1 MHSAIEESIKDEV
14 GESRISVSTKP
25 HQQRKVSREN
35 SGNNRTPKSSK
46 PENKADAV
54 LAEVEKAI
62 DSERSDREE
71 KLARDLK
78 KRRISP
84 RTYDRSIREI
94 EKWVVNEKKELYQ
107 RRKKLADN
115 DRELGKYIEKFRRDK
130 TTVPMLTQIASPRPD
145 SERRSYLDD
154 SQNSDTLAN
163 ATRQAY
169 LIEKELSGMS
179 PEQKYTMKKREAAVS
194 LLEQKEKAI

>member
-1 MHSAIEESIKDEV
+1 M
-14 GESRISVSTKP
+14 
-25 HQQRKVSREN
+25 
-35 SGNNRTPKSSK
+35 
-46 PENKADAV
+46 

-62 DSERSDREE
+62 ASERNDREE

-84 RTYDRSIREI
+84 RTYDRGIRDI

-107 RRKKLADN
+107 RRKKLQEN

-130 TTVPMLTQIASPRPD
+130 TTVPMLTSIASPRPE

-163 ATRQAY
+163 AQRQAY

-194 LLEQKEKAI
+194 LLE